1 MIAMIAMAARFEKS
15 LPRFQGQDCDPGDE
29 IAIAAALYLSRR
41 GDRDRG
47 EVIAIISAMI
57 VIAKNRMCDLRVMI
71 AILSMKSRSQRL

>member
-1 MIAMIAMAARFEKS
+1 MIAMAA
-15 LPRFQGQDCDPGDE
+15 RFQGQDCDPGDE

-41 GDRDRG
+41 GDRGRG
-47 EVIAIISAMI
+47 DDIAIISAMI